1 MHKWLKFGD
10 LEVKAKTRFPFTT
23 PVPKCREGEGSE
35 GKKTTT
41 TCSVY
46 AREGEMGKSS
56 VAPTISE
63 VNQFRSEVNET
74 TSEVNES
81 VSDVVGTTSSFEQA
95 MMRNKALPLETKC

>member
-1 MHKWLKFGD
+1 MK
-10 LEVKAKTRFPFTT
+10 E
-23 PVPKCREGEGSE
+23 
-35 GKKTTT
+35 KTTT

-46 AREGEMGKSS
+46 ARKGEMGKSS

-74 TSEVNES
+74 TSEVNQSTSEITKS
-81 VSDVVGTTSSFEQA
+81 VSDVIGTTSSFGQA

>member
-1 MHKWLKFGD
+1 
-10 LEVKAKTRFPFTT
+10 
-23 PVPKCREGEGSE
+23 
-35 GKKTTT
+35 
-41 TCSVY
+41 
-46 AREGEMGKSS
+46 MGKSS

-81 VSDVVGTTSSFEQA
+81 VSDVVGTTSSFGQA

>member
-1 MHKWLKFGD
+1 
-10 LEVKAKTRFPFTT
+10 
-23 PVPKCREGEGSE
+23 
-35 GKKTTT
+35 
-41 TCSVY
+41 
-46 AREGEMGKSS
+46 MGKSS